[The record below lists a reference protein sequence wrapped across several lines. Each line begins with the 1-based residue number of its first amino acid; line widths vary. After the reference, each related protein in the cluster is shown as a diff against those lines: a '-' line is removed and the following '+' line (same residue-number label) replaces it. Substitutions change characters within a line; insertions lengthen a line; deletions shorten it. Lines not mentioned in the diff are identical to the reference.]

1 MQQKAITYVDKE
13 SFNFAAVLKGRR
25 AITAKLEVSDI
36 HVLKVETSNM
46 THISQ
51 DSNWYTDEQTFEF
64 HDQEGTTC
72 IEGTIAVYSWPLCQP
87 V

>member
-13 SFNFAAVLKGRR
+13 SFNFAAVFKGRR

-46 THISQ
+46 THI
-51 DSNWYTDEQTFEF
+51 
-64 HDQEGTTC
+64 C
-72 IEGTIAVYSWPLCQP
+72 
-87 V
+87 